1 MVIAF
6 QQKKKKKK
14 KRLFYHQR
22 IKKSCVIGEVKVKVK
37 IFVTTVNQY
46 KYQLTVARVIK
57 NKIQYFIEIISL
69 PSIKKLKFSL
79 FLYNL
84 K

>member
-6 QQKKKKKK
+6 QQKKK

-37 IFVTTVNQY
+37 IFATTINQY

-57 NKIQYFIEIISL
+57 NKIQYFIEIIFL

-79 FLYNL
+79 FLYNF